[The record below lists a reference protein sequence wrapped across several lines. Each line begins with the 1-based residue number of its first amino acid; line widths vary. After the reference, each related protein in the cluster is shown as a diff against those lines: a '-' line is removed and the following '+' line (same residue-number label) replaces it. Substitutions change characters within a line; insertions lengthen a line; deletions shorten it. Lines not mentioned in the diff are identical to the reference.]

1 MRWTSRAA
9 AAWHRLET
17 LGSEE
22 LASFEAEITPE
33 DIAEAAA
40 VMMESL
46 TAPLTALEMI
56 KKEALERGL
65 PEDVAD
71 ELVRGLTR
79 KIVEAM

>member
-1 MRWTSRAA
+1 VRWTTKAS
-9 AAWHRLET
+9 AAWHQLET
-17 LGSEE
+17 LGHPGAGIVED
-22 LASFEAEITPE
+22 ITQD

-40 VMMESL
+40 VLFESL
-46 TAPLTALEMI
+46 TPALSALEMV

>member
-1 MRWTSRAA
+1 MRVADFLK
-9 AAWHRLET
+9 RLEA
-17 LGSEE
+17 LGSDD
-22 LASFEAEITPE
+22 APITQE

-40 VMMESL
+40 VVFENITPSL
-46 TAPLTALEMI
+46 TLLEMV